1 LKRSKAQAAGVR
13 SVERLLGSAK
23 NFPVEITLSSGDRHV
38 IDHPDHATIHPRT
51 KDLIIFPDEEEEF
64 SLAIN
69 PAHIVQMIRPV
80 RAA

>member
-1 LKRSKAQAAGVR
+1 MR

-23 NFPVEITLSSGDRHV
+23 HFPLEITLSSGDRHT
-38 IDHPDHATIHPRT
+38 IDHPDHATVHPRT
-51 KDLIIFPDEEEEF
+51 KDLIIFPDDGEEF

-69 PAHIVQMIRPV
+69 PAHIVQVRPLRKKN